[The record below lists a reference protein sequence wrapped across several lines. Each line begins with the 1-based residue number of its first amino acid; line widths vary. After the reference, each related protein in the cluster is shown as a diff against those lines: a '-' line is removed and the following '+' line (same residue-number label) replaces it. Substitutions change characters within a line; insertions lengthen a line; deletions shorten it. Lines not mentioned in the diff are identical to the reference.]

1 MKCLLDTNV
10 VLDVLLD
17 RSPWAADMRPIWLAS
32 YRGEITA
39 ALTATSVTN
48 IFYIARKLIGL
59 ERARLSVHLCLDA
72 LEVLPVD
79 ASALELA
86 SSLQGSDFGD
96 DVQIACAQHGQV
108 DLIVTRDPA
117 GFAASPIRCAS
128 PAQAR
133 EILASR

>member
-17 RSPWAADMRPIWLAS
+17 RSPWSAEMRPLWLAS
-32 YRGEITA
+32 HRGEITA

-48 IFYIARKLIGL
+48 IFYIARKLMGL
-59 ERARLSVHLCLDA
+59 ERARLSVQLCLDA

-86 SSLQGSDFGD
+86 VSLQGSDFED
-96 DVQIACAQHGQV
+96 DVQIACAQQGQI

-117 GFAASPIRCAS
+117 GFAASPIRCVS
-128 PAQAR
+128 PAQATAL
-133 EILASR
+133 LASK